1 MQQCSPHKKVQHPR
15 AGVLSLDTAGP
26 LIPAYDQ
33 GGCQTR
39 YFLVGTLT
47 WAVPLEIKKEVE
59 DEVGLADEVLEGLP
73 EIEEA
78 EEEEEDEEEEAEES
92 VVPGGA
98 DDEEREDSLLADLAD
113 AAADAE
119 AEEKKDGP
127 IAEDEPVE
135 EGSKKE
141 KGPPKDFRIGVYR
154 LALPMQCKK
163 AREVTKTVMEM
174 ILRLRMDGYHV
185 NQVHTSGA

>member
-47 WAVPLEIKKEVE
+47 WAVPSKIKKEVD
-59 DEVGLADEVLEGLP
+59 DEVGLMDDVLEGLP

-78 EEEEEDEEEEAEES
+78 DEEEEEIEVEAEEGM
-92 VVPGGA
+92 VPGGA
-98 DDEEREDSLLADLAD
+98 EEEEEREDSLLADLA
-113 AAADAE
+113 E
-119 AEEKKDGP
+119 FAEEIEAAREDGP
-127 IAEDEPVE
+127 ITVEEPVE
-135 EGSKKE
+135 EGSKKKDGPIAVEEPVEEDRKKE
-141 KGPPKDFRIGVYR
+141 KGFQD
-154 LALPMQCKK
+154 
-163 AREVTKTVMEM
+163 
-174 ILRLRMDGYHV
+174 
-185 NQVHTSGA
+185 